1 MATKVFFE
9 EDTFPIIS
17 QILEANSIK
26 ESREDVIKKIS
37 NDKPLMG
44 EIIIDVA
51 EKIVLE
57 NIQEKDA
64 CLFLKEQLNVT
75 EQIAKQVYADIQ
87 KKLLPLAK
95 KNDVETQTQEQKSIT
110 AQPTRLINKN
120 IVKVEEVRNN
130 KEVDELMKGYNM
142 EKGES
147 EAVQLFREL
156 NADLLATDDRNA
168 INTCSL
174 LNIPTSGSLAFVIN
188 FYRKNLISK
197 EEGEEM
203 INQLSVFGRYSID
216 IINKALNDLRE
227 VKK

>member
-1 MATKVFFE
+1 MANKVFFE

-44 EIIIDVA
+44 EIIIDVT

-110 AQPTRLINKN
+110 AQPTRLINENKN
-120 IVKVEEVRNN
+120 IDNN
-130 KEVDELMKGYNM
+130 KKPVKIRKERPKIIDPMIEEPKEIVPKVIQKRGPDSY
-142 EKGES
+142 
-147 EAVQLFREL
+147 REP
-156 NADLLATDDRNA
+156 
-168 INTCSL
+168 I
-174 LNIPTSGSLAFVIN
+174 
-188 FYRKNLISK
+188 
-197 EEGEEM
+197 E
-203 INQLSVFGRYSID
+203 
-216 IINKALNDLRE
+216 
-227 VKK
+227 

>member
-1 MATKVFFE
+1 MQNERFRQYSKILYKIVSSINQKLYILQCIQCNMKL
-9 EDTFPIIS
+9 IIS
-17 QILEANSIK
+17 DASSLILLNKVKLVEKLAKLMSIK
-26 ESREDVIKKIS
+26 IPLEVKKEAVDIGKE
-37 NDKPLMG
+37 NNYQDAF
-44 EIIIDVA
+44 EI
-51 EKIVLE
+51 E
-57 NIQEKDA
+57 
-64 CLFLKEQLNVT
+64 
-75 EQIAKQVYADIQ
+75 
-87 KKLLPLAK
+87 
-95 KNDVETQTQEQKSIT
+95 
-110 AQPTRLINKN
+110 RLINKN
-120 IVKVEEVRNN
+120 IVKVEEVKNN
-130 KEVDELMKGYNM
+130 KKVDELMKGYNM

-227 VKK
+227 VKR

>member
-1 MATKVFFE
+1 MANKVFFE

-44 EIIIDVA
+44 EIIIDVT

-87 KKLLPLAK
+87 KKLLPLTK

-110 AQPTRLINKN
+110 AQPTRLINENKN
-120 IVKVEEVRNN
+120 IDNN
-130 KEVDELMKGYNM
+130 KKPVKIRKERPKIIDPMIEEPKEIVPK
-142 EKGES
+142 
-147 EAVQLFREL
+147 
-156 NADLLATDDRNA
+156 
-168 INTCSL
+168 
-174 LNIPTSGSLAFVIN
+174 VIQKRGPDS
-188 FYRKNLISK
+188 YRQPI
-197 EEGEEM
+197 
-203 INQLSVFGRYSID
+203 
-216 IINKALNDLRE
+216 
-227 VKK
+227 

>member
-1 MATKVFFE
+1 MQNERFRQYSKILYKIVSSINQKIYIL
-9 EDTFPIIS
+9 PCIQCNMKLIIS
-17 QILEANSIK
+17 DASSLILLNKVKLVEKLAKLMSIK
-26 ESREDVIKKIS
+26 IPLEVKKEAVDIGKE
-37 NDKPLMG
+37 NNYQDAF
-44 EIIIDVA
+44 EI
-51 EKIVLE
+51 E
-57 NIQEKDA
+57 
-64 CLFLKEQLNVT
+64 
-75 EQIAKQVYADIQ
+75 
-87 KKLLPLAK
+87 
-95 KNDVETQTQEQKSIT
+95 
-110 AQPTRLINKN
+110 RLINKN
-120 IVKVEEVRNN
+120 IVKVEEVKNN
-130 KEVDELMKGYNM
+130 KKVDELMKGYNM

-174 LNIPTSGSLAFVIN
+174 LNIPTSGSLAFVVN

>member
-1 MATKVFFE
+1 MANKVFFE

-44 EIIIDVA
+44 EIIIDVT

-95 KNDVETQTQEQKSIT
+95 KNDVEAQTQEQKSIT

-120 IVKVEEVRNN
+120 IDENKKPIKTKKRETKTIEPVIEEP
-130 KEVDELMKGYNM
+130 KETVPKIAQKRGPDNY
-142 EKGES
+142 
-147 EAVQLFREL
+147 REP
-156 NADLLATDDRNA
+156 
-168 INTCSL
+168 I
-174 LNIPTSGSLAFVIN
+174 
-188 FYRKNLISK
+188 
-197 EEGEEM
+197 E
-203 INQLSVFGRYSID
+203 
-216 IINKALNDLRE
+216 
-227 VKK
+227 